1 MSFYTAINCMD
12 GRVQLPV
19 IYYLK
24 ERFGVPYVDVIT
36 EPGPVAL
43 LSSDP
48 ESDASRSIFQR
59 VEVSL
64 NAHHSKGIAMVAHYN
79 CAGNPVSDAEQREQ
93 MRVCLRV
100 LAKRYPAVALIGL
113 WVDDTWAVSEIE
125 SDLSVSC
132 QGEEDN

>member
-48 ESDASRSIFQR
+48 ESFSPRYLPQYEQIVVMIVSISYSQHCYDSGISKIYSHDAC
-59 VEVSL
+59 
-64 NAHHSKGIAMVAHYN
+64 YN
-79 CAGNPVSDAEQREQ
+79 LD
-93 MRVCLRV
+93 
-100 LAKRYPAVALIGL
+100 
-113 WVDDTWAVSEIE
+113 
-125 SDLSVSC
+125 
-132 QGEEDN
+132 